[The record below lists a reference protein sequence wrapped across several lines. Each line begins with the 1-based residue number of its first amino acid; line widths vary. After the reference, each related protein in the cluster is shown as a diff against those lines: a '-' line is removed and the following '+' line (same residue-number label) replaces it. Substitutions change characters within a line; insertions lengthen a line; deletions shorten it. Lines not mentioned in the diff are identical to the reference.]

1 MSSEGVLKCQI
12 QYEETKIKETQRE
25 SSLFFLLFFLSC
37 YFFLTS
43 FSCQH
48 SPPPVVVLQDT
59 FSYLGKSVKCLENTE
74 SPLWFSSPVLMMELR
89 LDEVLETVTN
99 TTRQSLECAR

>member
-1 MSSEGVLKCQI
+1 MKKLKLRRLRGRVAYFSFFSSYLAI
-12 QYEETKIKETQRE
+12 
-25 SSLFFLLFFLSC
+25 FFLLPSPV
-37 YFFLTS
+37 S
-43 FSCQH
+43 I
-48 SPPPVVVLQDT
+48 PPPVVVLQDT